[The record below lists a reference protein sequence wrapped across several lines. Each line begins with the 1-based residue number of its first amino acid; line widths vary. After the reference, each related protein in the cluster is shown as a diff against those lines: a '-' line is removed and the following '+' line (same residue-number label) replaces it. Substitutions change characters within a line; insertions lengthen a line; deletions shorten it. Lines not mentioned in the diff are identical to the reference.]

1 MKISLPEGSLRKSEG
16 KIINKKIPLSQEIK
30 RSIYLL
36 VFTLLG
42 IIVVLGAVFLLNTSQ
57 ATQKGYILKK
67 EQIDKDQSLLMN
79 RDLVNKIIE
88 AQSFKTIEEKIMGKK
103 MGPVENLTYIKDNKK

>member
-1 MKISLPEGSLRKSEG
+1 MEISLPDGFLRKSEG

-42 IIVVLGAVFLLNTSQ
+42 IIVTLGTVFLLNTSQ

-67 EQIDKDQSLLMN
+67 EQIDKDQSLMMN

-88 AQSFKTIEEKIMGKK
+88 AQSFRTIEEKIGDKK
-103 MGPVENLTYIKDNKK
+103 MKPAESLTYIKEKK